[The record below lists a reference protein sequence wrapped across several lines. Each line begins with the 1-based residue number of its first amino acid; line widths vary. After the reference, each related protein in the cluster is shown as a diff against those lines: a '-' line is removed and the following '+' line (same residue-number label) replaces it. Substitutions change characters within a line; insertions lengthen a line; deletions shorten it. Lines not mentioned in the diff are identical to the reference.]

1 VRLRKQHRQ
10 NSRRIGILSKFTI
23 SESVDHMIQQLNEG
37 FTLAAAD
44 HILVRD
50 SEDFSPLIEDLCR
63 KARNEMT
70 VGRND
75 PAENIFIMAIRIGLN
90 LVGLDARIAGIRPEV
105 VERAA
110 STLMKEV
117 RALEE
122 IDASSAK
129 SAVESFLEGME
140 SVNSRDSL
148 PGYMAEKIRSRVAG
162 SMSPSAFIHAFG
174 DVARGTIYWKMV
186 EERYCKFGN
195 DYARGLEILRHL
207 GFSQVSTNPVLAAKA
222 FDEDPSLRS
231 QLAAE
236 IKKHED
242 WMSDP
247 EAHRDD
253 MALSATLMAL
263 WPNLEVF
270 RPLAVRTQNM
280 DYMIS
285 FQLNPNIADDAEAS
299 LEDAKLAYG
308 LAARHLAKYDEH
320 LGLGNPGGIPPNIVL
335 KVAGSSKAART
346 ITRELNGAGIG
357 TNNTVVYTV
366 GQEIRLILDSF
377 EGKAR
382 ALKARKPITRTYETN
397 MGGRFVSHLRE
408 VEATRIFAK
417 IRDLHGEARAL
428 DLLKRLAKDLGL
440 TSDLLKLLDGPGT
453 VESKADKVC
462 TYGNLKSLTHPA
474 FLTIVEGAG
483 LSRYDVEQLE
493 NDIRKA
499 GMLVSRRV
507 YQTFYIQENRD
518 KWIDYLQR
526 QYGVTTPQAT
536 SILGSVDVLPASKRI
551 PEDTY
556 DTLAYPNMCN
566 TEFPNHARAV
576 QLFAERRD
584 FSLAG
589 HKDAAL
595 EPPETGLVERL
606 SNLEDFVR
614 GYEITS
620 ELANTLVAVGII
632 PSVESYGLRGILEQQ
647 WPEFGS
653 VLKTMA
659 EFRGAY
665 ERFASQCVALR
676 SQQTDPHQQVC

>member
-1 VRLRKQHRQ
+1 VSPQQQHCRNFRRL
-10 NSRRIGILSKFTI
+10 GILSKFTE
-23 SESVDHMIQQLNEG
+23 SQSVDHMVRQLKGG

-50 SEDFSPLIEDLCR
+50 SDNLPLLIEDLCR
-63 KARNEMT
+63 RARNEMT
-70 VGRND
+70 GGQRD
-75 PAENIFIMAIRIGLN
+75 LAESIFIMAIRIGLN
-90 LVGLDARIAGIRPEV
+90 LVGRDAEIAGIRPEV
-105 VERAA
+105 AERSA
-110 STLMKEV
+110 STLMNKV

-122 IDASSAK
+122 TDASSAM
-129 SAVESFLEGME
+129 SAVESFIMGME

-148 PGYMAEKIRSRVAG
+148 PGYMAEKIRGRLAG
-162 SMSPSAFIHAFG
+162 SLSPSAFIRAFG
-174 DVARGTIYWKMV
+174 EVARGTVYWRMV

-207 GFSQVSTNPVLAAKA
+207 GFSQVSTNPVLAARA

-231 QLAAE
+231 QLIAE
-236 IKKHED
+236 VKKQED

-270 RPLAVRTQNM
+270 RPLAVRMQNL

-299 LEDAKLAYG
+299 LENAKLAYG
-308 LAARHLAKYDEH
+308 LAARHLTEYDQH
-320 LGLGNPGGIPPNIVL
+320 LGLSNHGAVPPNIVL

-346 ITRELNGAGIG
+346 ITRELNAAGIG

-382 ALKARKPITRTYETN
+382 ALKAGKPITRTYETN
-397 MGGRFVSHLRE
+397 MGGRLVSHLRE
-408 VEATRIFAK
+408 VEATQIFAK
-417 IRDLHGEARAL
+417 IKEIHGEARTL
-428 DLLKRLAKDLGL
+428 DLLRRLAKDLGL
-440 TSDLLKLLDGPGT
+440 SINLLELLDGAGS
-453 VESKADKVC
+453 VESKADRVC
-462 TYGNLKSLTHPA
+462 SYSNLRSLTHPS
-474 FLTIVEGAG
+474 FLKIVEEAG
-483 LSRYDVEQLE
+483 LRRNDVEQLE

-499 GMLVSRRV
+499 GTLVAKRV
-507 YQTFYIQENRD
+507 YQTFYAQENRD
-518 KWIDYLQR
+518 SWIGYLQR
-526 QYGVTTPQAT
+526 QYSLTGPQAG

-566 TEFPNHARAV
+566 TEFPNHARSV
-576 QLFAERRD
+576 QLFAERAA
-584 FSLAG
+584 FSLADY
-589 HKDAAL
+589 KNAVLA
-595 EPPETGLVERL
+595 PPEAGLVERL

-614 GYEITS
+614 SYEVTS
-620 ELANTLVAVGII
+620 ELAKILAAAAVI
-632 PSVESYGLRGILEQQ
+632 PPLESYGLRGISEEQ
-647 WPEFGS
+647 WPKFGS
-653 VLKTMA
+653 VMKTMA
-659 EFRGAY
+659 EFRAAY
-665 ERFASQCVALR
+665 ERFASQCVALAR
-676 SQQTDPHQQVC
+676 KQTDPHQ

>member
-1 VRLRKQHRQ
+1 M
-10 NSRRIGILSKFTI
+10 SKFTV
-23 SESVDHMIQQLNEG
+23 SQSVDHIVRQLKDG

-50 SEDFSPLIEDLCR
+50 SDDLPLLIEDLCR
-63 KARNEMT
+63 RARNEMT
-70 VGRND
+70 GGQRD
-75 PAENIFIMAIRIGLN
+75 LAENIFIMAIRIGLN
-90 LVGLDARIAGIRPEV
+90 LVGRDAEIAGMRPEV
-105 VERAA
+105 AERSA

-122 IDASSAK
+122 TDASSAV
-129 SAVESFLEGME
+129 SAVESFIMGME
-140 SVNSRDSL
+140 GVNSCDSL
-148 PGYMAEKIRSRVAG
+148 PGYMAEKIRSRLAG
-162 SMSPSAFIHAFG
+162 SLSPSAFIRAFG
-174 DVARGTIYWKMV
+174 EVARGTVYWRMV

-207 GFSQVSTNPVLAAKA
+207 GFSQVSTNPVLAARA

-231 QLAAE
+231 QLAVE

-270 RPLAVRTQNM
+270 RPLAVRMQNL

-285 FQLNPNIADDAEAS
+285 FQLNPNIAEDAEAS
-299 LEDAKLAYG
+299 LENAKLAHG
-308 LAARHLAKYDEH
+308 LAARHLAEYDQH
-320 LGLGNPGGIPPNIVL
+320 LGLSNPGAVPPNIVL

-346 ITRELNGAGIG
+346 ITRELNAAGIG

-382 ALKARKPITRTYETN
+382 ALKAGKPITRTYETN
-397 MGGRFVSHLRE
+397 MGGRLVSHLRE
-408 VEATRIFAK
+408 IEATKIFAR

-428 DLLKRLAKDLGL
+428 NLLKILAKDLGL
-440 TSDLLKLLDGPGT
+440 SVDLLQLLDGPGT
-453 VESKADKVC
+453 VEPKADRVC
-462 TYGNLKSLTHPA
+462 AYSNLRYLTHPS
-474 FLTIVEGAG
+474 FLKMVEEAG
-483 LSRYDVEQLE
+483 LRRNDVEQLE

-499 GMLVSRRV
+499 GTLVARRV
-507 YQTFYIQENRD
+507 YQTFYTQENRD
-518 KWIDYLQR
+518 RWVGYLQR
-526 QYGVTTPQAT
+526 QYGVTGPQAR
-536 SILGSVDVLPASKRI
+536 SILESVDVLPASKRI

-566 TEFPNHARAV
+566 TEFPNQARAV
-576 QLFAERRD
+576 QLFAEKGG
-584 FSLAG
+584 FGLADY
-589 HKDAAL
+589 KNAAL
-595 EPPETGLVERL
+595 ESPEAGLVERL
-606 SNLEDFVR
+606 SGLAEFVR
-614 GYEITS
+614 SYEITS
-620 ELANTLVAVGII
+620 ELAKALVSVGVI
-632 PSVESYGLRGILEQQ
+632 PSVESYGLRGILEEQ

-659 EFRGAY
+659 EFRAAY
-665 ERFASQCVALR
+665 EHFASQCVDLAR
-676 SQQTDPHQQVC
+676 KQTDPDK